1 MNSWQKSASIWL
13 ITLLAV
19 SSVAS
24 FFSGVTATTIN
35 PKYAGTKSIDRSLE
49 IKFSKNNNSILYL
62 DSDSRVDFSVG
73 FGRYTFDYM
82 SLGAFIYSVS
92 VETSWQ
98 NSAVQVYN
106 WSFNDPAN
114 LKDDDPNP
122 KQSSQGTISLKDAP
136 LGKQQIT
143 VTALAGAYVTDFST
157 YWIYTVKTTSTL
169 NFTIANQPPVTPSPT
184 FGDESGILWRT
195 DIPWNL
201 TGTPAQDLWDTE
213 IGGLSRSWTKP
224 IVVNEVVYAGATSS
238 ASLNRYGRPSLNWVN
253 IYAFDG
259 SSGKELWSYQAP
271 FRSIT
276 DLAVSDGKVYFGS
289 WGGGGYKDAVGNQLP
304 EDSLI
309 ALDVSNGEL
318 LWKTSV
324 PIFYSTPVAG
334 NGKVFMNSGYSAL
347 ALDSTNGNI
356 IWNYTAKDALTSP
369 PTLVNDVLYIRGR
382 DANLYALRAE
392 NGEEIWSY
400 RADGGFSSAL
410 VVNGIVFAPCSDG
423 QIYSLNAASGAKLWS
438 CDTTPPEFA
447 WVNYTSYSTPFY
459 SDGAIYFT
467 SSSGQH
473 IHNSEVN
480 GPDNC
485 KMSDKTSVFALDA
498 ASGRKLWNYTVN
510 NGVLGYPVTVKNGVV
525 YTQYGGSLVG
535 FNAQSGA
542 LIWNYTKAELWPI
555 SQLAVTNSV
564 LYIGFSD
571 GQIYA
576 IRAALEGIRGED
588 QITALI
594 VENQSMTLLIVIV
607 VAVALAL
614 TTLVLLYRR
623 RKTT

>member
-1 MNSWQKSASIWL
+1 MYSWQKSASIWL

-24 FFSGVTATTIN
+24 FFSGVTAETIN
-35 PKYAGTKSIDRSLE
+35 PKYAGTKSIDSSLE

-62 DSDSRVDFSVG
+62 DSDNSVDFSVG

-92 VETSWQ
+92 YKAGWQ
-98 NSAVQVYN
+98 NSPVQVYN

-122 KQSSQGTISLKDAP
+122 KQSTQDTISLKDAP

-143 VTALAGAYVTDFST
+143 VTALAASYVTDFTT

-169 NFTIANQPPVTPSPT
+169 DFTIANQPPETPSPT
-184 FGDESGILWRT
+184 FSDESAILWRT

-201 TGTPAQDLWDTE
+201 TGTPAQDLWDTD
-213 IGGLSRSWTKP
+213 IGDLSRSWTNP
-224 IVVNEVVYAGATSS
+224 VLVNEIVYAGATSS
-238 ASLNRYGRPSLNWVN
+238 AYLNRYGRPSLNWVN
-253 IYAFDG
+253 MYAFDA
-259 SSGKELWSYQAP
+259 SNGKELWSYQAP

-289 WGGGGYKDAVGNQLP
+289 WGGGGYKDAAGNQLP

-309 ALDVSNGEL
+309 ALDVSNGKL

-334 NGKVFMNSGYSAL
+334 NGKVFINSGYSAL
-347 ALDSTNGNI
+347 AFDSTNGNI

-369 PTLVNDVLYIRGR
+369 PTLVNDILYIRGR

-400 RADGGFSSAL
+400 RADGGFSSAI
-410 VVNGIVFAPCSDG
+410 VVNGIVFAPCSDR
-423 QIYSLNAASGAKLWS
+423 QIYSLNAVSGAKLWS
-438 CDTTPPEFA
+438 RDTTPPEFA

-459 SDGAIYFT
+459 YDGAIYFT

-473 IHNSEVN
+473 IHNSEVT

-485 KMSDKTSVFALDA
+485 KMSGKTSVFALDA

-510 NGVLGYPVTVKNGVV
+510 TGVLGYPVTVKNGIV
-525 YTQYGGSLVG
+525 YTQYGGSIVG
-535 FNAQSGA
+535 FSALNGA
-542 LIWNYTKAELWPI
+542 LIWNYTNADLYPI
-555 SQLAVTNSV
+555 SQPIVANGV

-571 GQIYA
+571 GQVYA
-576 IRAALEGIRGED
+576 IRTISEGIRFED
-588 QITALI
+588 PITALMF
-594 VENQSMTLLIVIV
+594 ENQSMTLLIVIV
-607 VAVALAL
+607 VVLALAL
-614 TTLVLLYRR
+614 TTLVLLCRR
-623 RKTT
+623 RKQQ